1 MELTQVQI
9 DVFMTCE
16 MFYTYIHRL
25 NDFHMQAILIKQ
37 CKLIYVV
44 IESEK
49 TKARFGKKKSYIL
62 TKFTSYIHFKYTFY
76 EGFPFLGFFL
86 SRYLEY

>member
-1 MELTQVQI
+1 MEQVQI

-16 MFYTYIHRL
+16 MVYTYIHRL

-49 TKARFGKKKSYIL
+49 TKARFGKKVIYTDK
-62 TKFTSYIHFKYTFY
+62 IHKLYTF
-76 EGFPFLGFFL
+76 
-86 SRYLEY
+86 

>member
-1 MELTQVQI
+1 
-9 DVFMTCE
+9 MTCE

-25 NDFHMQAILIKQ
+25 NDFHMTAILIKQ

-49 TKARFGKKKSYIL
+49 TKARFGKKVIYTMYWQNSQVIYIL
-62 TKFTSYIHFKYTFY
+62 NYTFY

>member
-49 TKARFGKKKSYIL
+49 TKARFGKKVIYTDKVHKL
-62 TKFTSYIHFKYTFY
+62 YTF
-76 EGFPFLGFFL
+76 
-86 SRYLEY
+86 

>member
-25 NDFHMQAILIKQ
+25 NDFHIQAILIKQ
-37 CKLIYVV
+37 GKLIYIV

-49 TKARFGKKKSYIL
+49 TKARFGKKVIYTDK
-62 TKFTSYIHFKYTFY
+62 IHKLYTF
-76 EGFPFLGFFL
+76 
-86 SRYLEY
+86 